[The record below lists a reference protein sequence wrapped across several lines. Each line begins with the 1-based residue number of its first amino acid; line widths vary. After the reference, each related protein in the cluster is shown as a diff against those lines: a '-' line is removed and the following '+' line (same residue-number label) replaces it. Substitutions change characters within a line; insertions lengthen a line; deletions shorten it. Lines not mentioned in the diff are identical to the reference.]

1 MPTKVEV
8 LIRDFCFDDMES
20 SVQILQRVSLHL
32 PDRSKMQDIAKNFL
46 KNDRCYACVAEHNG
60 LIIGFGSIFFIERI
74 RGGTAAV
81 IEDIAVHEEWSNKGV
96 GRLIVEKLL
105 NYARSNKCFKVSLV
119 TNDKN
124 VIFYEKIGFKKDM
137 ISMKQML

>member
-1 MPTKVEV
+1 
-8 LIRDFCFDDMES
+8 
-20 SVQILQRVSLHL
+20 
-32 PDRSKMQDIAKNFL
+32 
-46 KNDRCYACVAEHNG
+46 
-60 LIIGFGSIFFIERI
+60 LIIGVGSIFLIERI
-74 RGGTAAV
+74 RGGSAAV

-105 NYARSNKCFKVSLV
+105 DYARSNNCFKVNLV

-137 ISMKQML
+137 LSMKLML